1 MYRVFVV
8 WRRGSRFRH
17 NIEHRSVLKELL
29 PPTGN
34 RGLLERLILPLQNK
48 DKEQ

>member
-34 RGLLERLILPLQNK
+34 RGLLESLGKINTTITKQG
-48 DKEQ
+48 